1 MKARRLPCVPAP
13 RIATAALRVAEAA
26 VEAAVDN
33 ILVSMV
39 VSFIGTVS
47 VLGMRPAEA
56 KKWKGN
62 WQE

>member
-26 VEAAVDN
+26 VDN
-33 ILVSMV
+33 ILVSLV

-56 KKWKGN
+56 KKWKGS
-62 WQE
+62 

>member
-26 VEAAVDN
+26 VDN
-33 ILVSMV
+33 ILVSLV

-62 WQE
+62 